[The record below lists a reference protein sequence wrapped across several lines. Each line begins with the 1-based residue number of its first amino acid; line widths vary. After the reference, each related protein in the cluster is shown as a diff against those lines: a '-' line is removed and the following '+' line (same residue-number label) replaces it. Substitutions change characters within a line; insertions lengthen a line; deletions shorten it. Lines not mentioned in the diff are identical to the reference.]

1 MAGNRIVSVF
11 DVIDLSVAAP
21 QLKVLMFNDG
31 VHGENPVSYC
41 QNIQSLVIE
50 LFKDLERFD
59 HMKIS
64 QELKLRVNATMLR
77 KKL

>member
-31 VHGENPVSYC
+31 VHGENPVSCC

-50 LFKDLERFD
+50 LLKDLERFD